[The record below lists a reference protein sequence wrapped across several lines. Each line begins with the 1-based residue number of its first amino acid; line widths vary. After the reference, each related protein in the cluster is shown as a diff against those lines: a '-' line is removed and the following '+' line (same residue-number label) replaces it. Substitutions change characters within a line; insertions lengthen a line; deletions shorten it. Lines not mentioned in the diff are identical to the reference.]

1 MPAQVRE
8 LLERPFIL
16 GTAAPDGL
24 HCHHPKGSLAYTPR
38 SSHRAASPQM
48 YITTMVLLHHRPCR
62 MIAEFGTPARARA
75 TRPGGWKQPCLQ
87 PWL

>member
-16 GTAAPDGL
+16 GTAGPDDL
-24 HCHHPKGSLAYTPR
+24 HCYHPKGSLAHTSH
-38 SSHRAASPQM
+38 SSHRAASRRV
-48 YITTMVLLHHRPCR
+48 YCATLVLTYHRPCR
-62 MIAEFGTPARARA
+62 MIAESGTPARARA
-75 TRPGGWKQPCLQ
+75 IRP